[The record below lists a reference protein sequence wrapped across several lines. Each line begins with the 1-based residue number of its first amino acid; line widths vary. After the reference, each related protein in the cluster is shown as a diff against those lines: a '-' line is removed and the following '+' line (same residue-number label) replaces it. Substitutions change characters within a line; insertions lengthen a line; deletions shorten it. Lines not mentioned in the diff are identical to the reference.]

1 MSRLFLFI
9 LCPVMFFCLHQ
20 VLWSTKKNPEWAGQS
35 VRDNGI
41 VGMGFSTGR
50 STAEKD
56 VVER

>member
-1 MSRLFLFI
+1 
-9 LCPVMFFCLHQ
+9 MFFCLHQ